1 MDKQDKQIQ
10 DLVAR
15 KSAFKRIFSLFQK
28 QPVATNLVYKRDAV
42 LPEKDQEIFGKSDA
56 SLQNS
61 YNNAVYGTYLA
72 KISTKKRIMEYAQMS
87 FDAELSYALEEI
99 VDEMCIETEEGK
111 LYKLEFGSEVKDP
124 AKDILFSEFKDLIIN
139 RLHLGDY
146 NRIWAWAM
154 KWLVQGVL
162 IFKINFSKEAGTGVE
177 SLEEIQPWLVSET
190 KKEGDDKTYYI
201 IKENEE
207 AETGMTY
214 DPSEILKID
223 SGHYYD
229 GEYFSILEFAKKDW
243 RRLNLMEDAT
253 VIYKLSR
260 SPMRRVFKVYVGKM
274 APKDIEIYLES
285 FRSRIREDISY
296 DPQKGEIIGLNPITI
311 LDDFFFPVIEGGQAV
326 CDVDTLVEKDSGWDA
341 QDDIRYFLGKVYRSM
356 RIPVGRMNIPNQNGD
371 VSTQY
376 MGSKAGEIMRDEIK
390 FSNFVKRLQ
399 NRFLEQFVQ
408 EVFYRH
414 LLFRVLLEELE
425 VKKDT
430 VQVKFLYKS
439 PYVELKNAEVEDYR
453 MYSFAQI
460 NGANEMFSFEF
471 LVRKYLKWTDQ
482 EIKENYRLLKKEFKF
497 KMGLGAA
504 AGGEGA
510 PGAGGGGMPLGGGAS
525 GGMGGDLGVE
535 PEAGAEDTTP
545 LSGGEGDLVETP
557 PTGTPITS
565 PTK

>member
-1 MDKQDKQIQ
+1 MDKQEKAVQQ
-10 DLVAR
+10 LVDR
-15 KSAFKRIFSLFQK
+15 KSAFKRIFSLIQK
-28 QPVATNLVYKRDAV
+28 QPVATNLVYKKDAV
-42 LPEKDQEIFGKSDA
+42 LPEKDQEIFGKSD
-56 SLQNS
+56 SVMQQR
-61 YNNAVYGTYLA
+61 YNNFVYGTYLA
-72 KISTKKRIMEYAQMS
+72 KLSTKKRIMEYAQMS

-162 IFKINFSKEAGTGVE
+162 IFKINFNKVEGTGVE

-341 QDDIRYFLGKVYRSM
+341 QEDIRYFLGKVYRSM

-399 NRFLEQFVQ
+399 NRFLEQFIQ

-453 MYSFAQI
+453 MNSFAQI

-497 KMGLGAA
+497 KMGLGVA
-504 AGGEGA
+504 AGGEAA

-545 LSGGEGDLVETP
+545 LSGGDGDLVETP